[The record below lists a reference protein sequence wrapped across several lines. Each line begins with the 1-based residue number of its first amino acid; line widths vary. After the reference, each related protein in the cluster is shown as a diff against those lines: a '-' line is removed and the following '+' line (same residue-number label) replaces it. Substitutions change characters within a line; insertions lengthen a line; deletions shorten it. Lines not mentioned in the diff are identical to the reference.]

1 VLHCVAVNVVAC
13 CSVLQCVA
21 VCCSVCCNACCSVC
35 CSVCCRV
42 LNSDT
47 VHCSV
52 LQWMSKDSGSG
63 IVAFEVCCSVL
74 QCVAVRCSV
83 RSSVLNMISKE
94 STHLTIRQVL
104 WVSHVAHIQMSHVTH
119 MNGLSHTYEWVM
131 SRMCVLRRVTGMQIH
146 YVYVLMQKTYAYLFC
161 RCMYSYEYICCNCNT
176 LQHTVC
182 CRMWCI
188 KMYLYMYAC
197 MYVNAL
203 RTHHAYFGINIYMCV
218 KIRVYI

>member
-1 VLHCVAVNVVAC
+1 MLQCVAVCCIVLHNVVAC

-104 WVSHVAHIQMSHVTH
+104 
-119 MNGLSHTYEWVM
+119 
-131 SRMCVLRRVTGMQIH
+131 
-146 YVYVLMQKTYAYLFC
+146 
-161 RCMYSYEYICCNCNT
+161 
-176 LQHTVC
+176 
-182 CRMWCI
+182 
-188 KMYLYMYAC
+188 
-197 MYVNAL
+197 
-203 RTHHAYFGINIYMCV
+203 
-218 KIRVYI
+218 